1 MTSLLGAA
9 PLSMMS
15 TITTRRDPAVFI
27 SSAREFYRKRAGVV
41 LGVSRKNGRSNML
54 RCMVLMIVTN
64 MRRSNVR
71 MIHLNRQYGFEFR
84 QLHPDFYEEPN
95 EDAIIMERRID
106 AETGLTGR

>member
-1 MTSLLGAA
+1 
-9 PLSMMS
+9 
-15 TITTRRDPAVFI
+15 
-27 SSAREFYRKRAGVV
+27 
-41 LGVSRKNGRSNML
+41 
-54 RCMVLMIVTN
+54 
-64 MRRSNVR
+64 

>member
-1 MTSLLGAA
+1 
-9 PLSMMS
+9 
-15 TITTRRDPAVFI
+15 
-27 SSAREFYRKRAGVV
+27 
-41 LGVSRKNGRSNML
+41 
-54 RCMVLMIVTN
+54 MVLMIVTN